1 MYECAAACMYL
12 CVRQQRSFKKPHTE
26 IKVAGRLILF
36 FLFLKGNVGLKIKPG
51 PTNLEASTE
60 HMACVYNGSVC
71 ACLISLSLV
80 PVGIHM
86 HLWARGSVFLP
97 ARICASLFVCP
108 NVCVRVC
115 LTLCK
120 CPYANVFCWCEWA
133 EAGSLAGHICD
144 HRLLLTL
151 KL

>member
-1 MYECAAACMYL
+1 MSVQQPACI
-12 CVRQQRSFKKPHTE
+12 CVWDSRDLLKSH
-26 IKVAGRLILF
+26 ILRLKLQEDWFFF

-97 ARICASLFVCP
+97 TRICASLFVCP
-108 NVCVRVC
+108 NACVCVCV
-115 LTLCK
+115 LLC
-120 CPYANVFCWCEWA
+120 ANALMQMFCWCEWA
-133 EAGSLAGHICD
+133 DAGSLAGHICD